1 MGYYMQYYQHTE
13 RNYNGSSQKKDI
25 CNNKTIS
32 DFQHMLAS
40 DHMPANEQNMLA
52 WYIYE
57 TEECILLED
66 QNMPFNDQ
74 NMPDKEQ
81 IPNKDQMSDKYQIP
95 AMDNMPSKQQNI
107 PELPS
112 YETSQQLVAA
122 NNFRKGVG

>member
-13 RNYNGSSQKKDI
+13 RNYNGSPQEKDI
-25 CNNKTIS
+25 YNNRTIS

-40 DHMPANEQNMLA
+40 DHMPAIDQNMLA
-52 WYIYE
+52 LYIYE